1 MPLHCKAL
9 SFIIKYLYL
18 EILNMIRIAP
28 SILSADFLR
37 LGTEVESI
45 SSSGGD
51 WVHFDVMDGVFV
63 PNISVG
69 IPVLRS
75 LRKGTDLFIDAHLM
89 IVHPRFMAEAFCD
102 AGADLVTIHLE
113 ADELPE
119 IRRAMDAIH
128 EKGKLAGISVKPAT
142 PAKALLDVVDQA
154 DLILVMTVEPGFGGQ
169 HFMNEM
175 LPKIREVR
183 RFIEEKHPGTFLEVD
198 GGIND
203 VTIARA
209 SAAGADVFVAGTSIF
224 GAADAKKAI
233 ADLRA
238 AAVGAK
244 KK

>member
-119 IRRAMDAIH
+119 IRRTMDAIH
-128 EKGKLAGISVKPAT
+128 KTGKLAGISVKPAT

-183 RFIEEKHPGTFLEVD
+183 RFIEDKHPGTFLEVD
-198 GGIND
+198 GGINAETA
-203 VTIARA
+203 VLVRE
-209 SAAGADVFVAGTSIF
+209 AGADTLVAGSYFFQAQDRIS
-224 GAADAKKAI
+224 AVHA
-233 ADLRA
+233 LRS
-238 AAVGAK
+238 
-244 KK
+244 